1 MSEIKWAPIF
11 PLVGGF
17 PLGAEVATGTPPSYI
32 LSYDVAAFNDSFYNR
47 YMNETRKLEIPF
59 LRIDADDFNPEALPE
74 IDIAVAT
81 PFCSGLSMLNSS
93 ASRGSDS
100 EVNKWIYESTELC
113 MKYTGAKVIIGENAP
128 GLYSEMGEKLRD
140 NLIKM
145 ANQYGYTTSFVKTST
160 IKHGIPQKRDRTFY
174 FFWKSDYPPIFEWV
188 ERSTPTYG
196 EYMNLFSGELDE
208 AELAEKRKVLEDNV
222 LYQFFK
228 AHGYSFK
235 DLQAMPSRTLLNT
248 LKSMPEF
255 GSSDVKRFETYA
267 NWLISMGA
275 NPENLKKQ
283 KSERTIYENG
293 LREAYHWIDKHADGK
308 GVWDSSLIFVEPS
321 GHTNALI
328 TKSTNTLL
336 HPFEERTLTQK
347 EKAYLM
353 GIPSDYVVDDFP
365 ENVLNQNVPVN
376 TAADM
381 VRHAIKFL
389 KGEAQFSDY
398 FYLMQNNMA
407 KTTEDPMIKSERNFY
422 NASSLF

>member
-1 MSEIKWAPIF
+1 
-11 PLVGGF
+11 
-17 PLGAEVATGTPPSYI
+17 
-32 LSYDVAAFNDSFYNR
+32 
-47 YMNETRKLEIPF
+47 
-59 LRIDADDFNPEALPE
+59 
-74 IDIAVAT
+74 
-81 PFCSGLSMLNSS
+81 
-93 ASRGSDS
+93 
-100 EVNKWIYESTELC
+100 
-113 MKYTGAKVIIGENAP
+113 
-128 GLYSEMGEKLRD
+128 
-140 NLIKM
+140 
-145 ANQYGYTTSFVKTST
+145 
-160 IKHGIPQKRDRTFY
+160 
-174 FFWKSDYPPIFEWV
+174 
-188 ERSTPTYG
+188 
-196 EYMNLFSGELDE
+196 
-208 AELAEKRKVLEDNV
+208 VLEDNV